1 MTTCI
6 RLDIIK
12 PEQAM
17 RTHPDIGL
25 MIASCIKSAADLLQL
40 ARFWLCTQPETPQ
53 TCCKL
58 RILPACCKL
67 STSCSRLVHV
77 INLQQACCNQACCK
91 LTFADLMQVDET
103 SCIKSANINLQQA

>member
-1 MTTCI
+1 LTTCN

-40 ARFWLCTQPETPQ
+40 ARFWLCSGLTFNLSVDLLDY
-53 TCCKL
+53 L
-58 RILPACCKL
+58 RQKPFQK
-67 STSCSRLVHV
+67 TSCGPR
-77 INLQQACCNQACCK
+77 K
-91 LTFADLMQVDET
+91 
-103 SCIKSANINLQQA
+103 